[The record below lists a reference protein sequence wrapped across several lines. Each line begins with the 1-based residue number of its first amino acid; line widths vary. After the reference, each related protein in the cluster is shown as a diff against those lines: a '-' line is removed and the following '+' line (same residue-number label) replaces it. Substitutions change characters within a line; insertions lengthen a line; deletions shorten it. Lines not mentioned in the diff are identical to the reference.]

1 MIPPINTRSK
11 KLPYNQQLYR
21 ERNRV
26 ERFVFILLYGTLFAI
41 FIAGLVLAILG
52 VRWRAPAPLLFG
64 FLLLGGLGWLAFH
77 ILQANWFEHYDP
89 PTHGFEYRKVFGA
102 RYSSTVQILQQN
114 SWVYPENAIEAVAF
128 RTDRL
133 RPAHVRRMTYLE
145 FDRGGT
151 IAGTPGPWTPPLWKW
166 TGDGPRPG
174 LVEKKRQ
181 FMNWFVVP
189 DETTEMWVGTQPRF
203 PDPKDPSQSGKFLSE
218 IQILTWRND
227 GYVQYYWEGT
237 AFKRPRTAIRFFP

>member
-1 MIPPINTRSK
+1 MVIFG
-11 KLPYNQQLYR
+11 L
-21 ERNRV
+21 
-26 ERFVFILLYGTLFAI
+26 FLLLIICGTLFVV
-41 FIAGLVLAILG
+41 FVAGLVLGIIG
-52 VRWRAPAPLLFG
+52 VRRRSPVPLLFS
-64 FLLLGGLGWLAFH
+64 FLILGGLAWSAFH
-77 ILQANWFEHYDP
+77 MLQARWYEHYDP
-89 PTHGFEYRKVFGA
+89 PTPGFEFRTVFGS
-102 RYSSTVQILQQN
+102 RYSREVQVLQQN

-128 RTDRL
+128 RTDRATFNRL
-133 RPAHVRRMTYLE
+133 RPAHMRPMTYLE

-151 IAGTPGPWTPPLWKW
+151 IAGTTGPWTPPLWKW

-174 LVEKKRQ
+174 LVEKMRQ

-203 PDPKDPSQSGKFLSE
+203 PDPKDPNKSGKFLSE
-218 IQILTWRND
+218 IQILTWRDD